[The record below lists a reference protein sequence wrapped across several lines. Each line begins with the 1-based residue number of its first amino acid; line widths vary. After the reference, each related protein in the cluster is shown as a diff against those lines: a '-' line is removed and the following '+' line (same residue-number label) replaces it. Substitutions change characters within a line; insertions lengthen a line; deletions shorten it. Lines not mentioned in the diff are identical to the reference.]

1 MPRSAVLLQI
11 THLTIDF
18 TDKMEQ
24 RQFSGYGYTRFADFG
39 LRLLNLLGRE
49 KQAHKLVYENP
60 ARILAY

>member
-1 MPRSAVLLQI
+1 
-11 THLTIDF
+11 
-18 TDKMEQ
+18 MEQ

>member
-18 TDKMEQ
+18 SNKIEW
-24 RQFSGYGYTRFADFG
+24 RQFGGYGCIRFADFG

-49 KQAHKLVYENP
+49 EQAHKLVYENP
-60 ARILAY
+60 ASILAY

>member
-24 RQFSGYGYTRFADFG
+24 RQFGGYGCTCFSDFG

-49 KQAHKLVYENP
+49 EQAHKLVYENP
-60 ARILAY
+60 ASILAY